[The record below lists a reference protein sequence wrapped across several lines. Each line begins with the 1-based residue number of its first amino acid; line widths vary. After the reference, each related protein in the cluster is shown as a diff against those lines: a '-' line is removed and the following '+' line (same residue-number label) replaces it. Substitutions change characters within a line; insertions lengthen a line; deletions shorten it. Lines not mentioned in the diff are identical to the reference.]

1 MDEYEF
7 YEVSYTK
14 HLFRSRSISSPY
26 ELVLHV
32 VHVYVVF
39 FFFFFFFFLF
49 FFSCFFFLVFFFDAA
64 CFNCFRVLI
73 FQMQK
78 VENGDFNWII
88 PGVCHQMNLCGVVW
102 GSVISLSSNEC
113 ECES

>member
-7 YEVSYTK
+7 YEVSCTK
-14 HLFRSRSISSPY
+14 HL
-26 ELVLHV
+26 
-32 VHVYVVF
+32 
-39 FFFFFFFFLF
+39 
-49 FFSCFFFLVFFFDAA
+49 FFFDAA
-64 CFNCFRVLI
+64 CFNCFHVLI

-88 PGVCHQMNLCGVVW
+88 PGVCHQMNLCGIVW
-102 GSVISLSSNEC
+102 GDVSLSSNEC